1 MLYGGRSRHW
11 SCFLRHPDDQIQ
23 LRNYFGIYSLSGN
36 KLRKDVV
43 FGLLHEIS
51 ESQLLEV
58 ALKYWREKIIASLH
72 VWAEWIGPPQYP

>member
-51 ESQLLEV
+51 EF
-58 ALKYWREKIIASLH
+58 
-72 VWAEWIGPPQYP
+72 